1 MSSNLIISRDY
12 VKSDTLT
19 DFTFEEKFFKLPI
32 DKYVNKITDINA
44 KPITLTPPQIA
55 LVNAVQNPIHR
66 AVVAC
71 FSRRVGKTYG
81 ANWIANIL
89 SLEPN
94 KSILIISPNYSLSQ
108 ISFDIQLNL
117 FTRFEIKLLKKNMK
131 DRVILLENNTSIRMT
146 SANQVNS
153 AIGRSYDLIIFD
165 EAAID
170 GKLGTAFNMQLR
182 PTLDK
187 MNSKVIFISTP
198 RGDNYFKEFYDRGFS
213 SEYPEWVS
221 MWCSWKANPRA
232 SEEDIEQARRSISK
246 AEFAQEY
253 EASFSALEGQIYDF
267 DFDNCVINYDED
279 YRNKID
285 LYDTI
290 MGLDLGFRDPTAFV
304 VVATDE
310 HCAYIIDEYLEPQ
323 RKTSEHAKDIQY
335 AMGVH
340 DVDFVY
346 IDHAAAQTK
355 YDLSADFDIA
365 CVNANKSIENGLSYV
380 ASLIDNKRLFVDKS
394 CTQTLEMLLNYRWD
408 PRENLVKE
416 KPLHDKYS
424 HIADAVRYAL
434 YSHSANLSPLGEQ

>member
-1 MSSNLIISRDY
+1 MTKNLIVSRNYISSTELEEFPFRD
-12 VKSDTLT
+12 
-19 DFTFEEKFFKLPI
+19 KFFKLPI
-32 DKYVNKITDINA
+32 DKYLNMITDLEGNHIE
-44 KPITLTPPQIA
+44 LTPPQIA
-55 LVNAVQNPIHR
+55 LVNAIQNPIHR

-94 KSILIISPNYSLSQ
+94 KNILIISPNYSLSQ
-108 ISFDIQLNL
+108 ISFDIQLDL
-117 FTRFEIKLLKKNMK
+117 FTRFEVKLLKKNMK

-170 GKLGTAFNMQLR
+170 GKLGTAYNLQLR

-187 MNSKVIFISTP
+187 INSKVIFISTP
-198 RGDNYFKEFYDRGFS
+198 RGDNYFREFYQRGFT

-221 MWCSWKANPRA
+221 MWCNWKANPRA
-232 SEEDIEQARRSISK
+232 IKKDIEQARKSVSK
-246 AEFAQEY
+246 AEFSQEY
-253 EASFSALEGQIYDF
+253 EASFSALEGQIYEF
-267 DFDNCVINYDED
+267 DFDTCVIDYDTD
-279 YRNKID
+279 YRDKID

-310 HCAYIIDEYLEPQ
+310 HNAYIIDEYLEPE

-355 YDLSADFDIA
+355 YDFSADYDIA
-365 CVNANKSIENGLSYV
+365 CINANKSVESGLSYV
-380 ASLIDNKRLFVDKS
+380 ASLIDNNRLFVDKR
-394 CTQTLEMLLNYRWD
+394 CKHTLEMLLNYRWD
-408 PRENLVKE
+408 PRENLIKE
-416 KPLHDKYS
+416 KPLHDRFS

-434 YSHSANLSPLGEQ
+434 YSHSANLTPLGYQ